1 MSFQGAA
8 PDVLSK
14 LTPAQRQMLQTY
26 LSGQGQPAGA
36 AFAAAVQAQQQQ
48 KAAAAAAAAV
58 VAQKKNAPT
67 APPSGKATPAAQPS
81 TSSAQAAVAAAA
93 SDNAKKQLAGHKKRK
108 LYERETGV
116 EGVSICIPESRAFTS
131 LLEKE
136 HEVDVLVH
144 QRLCE
149 LKEAIK
155 QPERVKK
162 KMRLYVFHTH
172 MHQPSTSSR
181 GSVGSAAG
189 ELLRPP
195 APAPHPGDVPCWAL
209 HVVGRVMEL
218 DAPAPAASVSG
229 APAVSGSLQQQS
241 SNVGSTVVNAGG
253 AAAAKPAD
261 RTLLQSAGSSGPQP
275 VPTGPK
281 EKIGATYFF
290 RRVEVQLDE
299 RQYPG
304 DAGRVVW
311 DKTQAA
317 EHKGGMDPR
326 SEVWKDHLEVRRA
339 GSEACDATVTI
350 TLDFQPER
358 FVLDQR
364 LSEVL
369 ELQYETKPRIL
380 KAFWQYV
387 QQHGLQNPQQPQQLH
402 LPMELAN
409 VTGMSFVQLSDA
421 GDALDHLLSPLP
433 PLVVKHTV
441 RCDGP
446 SPSITACYD
455 LDVEMPAAQP
465 GERVVHLLDKLN
477 RDAELES
484 IDAKLSDTVRWLNER
499 KRRHDFYAGFAHAPV
514 DFINSL
520 VASMGRELRVPPQA
534 ASYDLWLDRPTD
546 IFAGQP
552 WVQEAVL
559 KHLQARR
566 EAKVHACLYVPVYDV
581 LVGCEHCL
589 TLRMRRKNL
598 EASEA

>member
-14 LTPAQRQMLQTY
+14 VRARSCACMWCIAPGPTTASLTCIPPRRHNCIC
-26 LSGQGQPAGA
+26 GQPAGA

-116 EGVSICIPESRAFTS
+116 EGVNIAVPCRLEVERPACYGISTHALKSKCLYMQTQVSICIPESRAFTS

-149 LKEAIK
+149 LKVGTTPLERRSNTCTNSTQAQVLPWSATSSPRQANLHEHEHTQEAIK

-317 EHKGGMDPR
+317 EHKVGRSGVAYDYDVACLLCVSLHAPRAAACQFAPGSFSADKGGMDPR

-369 ELQYETKPRIL
+369 ELQYETKVGT
-380 KAFWQYV
+380 QE
-387 QQHGLQNPQQPQQLH
+387 
-402 LPMELAN
+402 LP
-409 VTGMSFVQLSDA
+409 
-421 GDALDHLLSPLP
+421 H
-433 PLVVKHTV
+433 
-441 RCDGP
+441 
-446 SPSITACYD
+446 
-455 LDVEMPAAQP
+455 AQW
-465 GERVVHLLDKLN
+465 RS
-477 RDAELES
+477 A
-484 IDAKLSDTVRWLNER
+484 
-499 KRRHDFYAGFAHAPV
+499 
-514 DFINSL
+514 
-520 VASMGRELRVPPQA
+520 
-534 ASYDLWLDRPTD
+534 
-546 IFAGQP
+546 
-552 WVQEAVL
+552 
-559 KHLQARR
+559 
-566 EAKVHACLYVPVYDV
+566 
-581 LVGCEHCL
+581 
-589 TLRMRRKNL
+589 
-598 EASEA
+598 